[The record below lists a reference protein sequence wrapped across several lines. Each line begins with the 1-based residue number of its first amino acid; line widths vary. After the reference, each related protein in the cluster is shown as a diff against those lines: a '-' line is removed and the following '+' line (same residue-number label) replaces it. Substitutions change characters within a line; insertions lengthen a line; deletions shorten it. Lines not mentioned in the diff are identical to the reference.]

1 MFRAGLRVRP
11 CLATVSSTGCAW
23 YAYKHQFATCETGL
37 SKSKSSKISC
47 CYDPLVL
54 VGPSGVGKGT
64 LIKIIQQ
71 AYPDQFGFC
80 VSTTTR
86 DPRPGEVNGK
96 DYHFVEKETMQK
108 QIEEG
113 KFVEYANVHTNIYG
127 TSIAAL
133 DAVKSN
139 SKVAILDI
147 DVQGAR
153 NIKDKFGS
161 SFRYFFLAPPSLEI
175 LEQRLRGRGTEKEDK
190 VQVRLKTAITEVEFS
205 KTPGFFDHVVVA
217 DDGFQVALP
226 LVKSWLEEQY
236 PQLRH

>member
-1 MFRAGLRVRP
+1 
-11 CLATVSSTGCAW
+11 VSSTGCAW

-133 DAVKSN
+133 DAVKSD

-161 SFRYFFLAPPSLEI
+161 SFRYFFWHHP
-175 LEQRLRGRGTEKEDK
+175 
-190 VQVRLKTAITEVEFS
+190 
-205 KTPGFFDHVVVA
+205 H
-217 DDGFQVALP
+217 
-226 LVKSWLEEQY
+226 
-236 PQLRH
+236 